1 METLE
6 RAYSSIKVVEWT
18 TKGVGVV
25 QVIIS
30 IFLLIEIWEK
40 VRIDSIFKEIYKRF
54 LFKQQRK
61 NIYVKIDSTAITGQQ
76 KTAFAKL

>member
-1 METLE
+1 MEILE

-25 QVIIS
+25 QGIIS

-40 VRIDSIFKEIYKRF
+40 VRMDSFLKETYKRF

-61 NIYVKIDSTAITGQQ
+61 NIYVKIDSTAITVQE